1 MERSIEVATHPNET
15 QLSFQSVSDRVTYG
29 VQTPDGTDMM
39 AMISGYDLKIIFNL
53 SRINT
58 IEDAEAMANALA
70 DVFYQNLMAQL
81 LEENKSLS
89 ESENQH

>member
-1 MERSIEVATHPNET
+1 MTNNET
-15 QLSFQSVSDRVTYG
+15 NPEDVDLVFKSISDRVTYA
-29 VQTPDGTDMM
+29 VETPDGTDLMVL
-39 AMISGYDLKIIFNL
+39 ISGYDLKTVFNL

-81 LEENKSLS
+81 LEENKSLN
-89 ESENQH
+89 EPENQP

>member
-1 MERSIEVATHPNET
+1 MSDTTTNHPDDVNLTFKSI
-15 QLSFQSVSDRVTYG
+15 SDRVTYG

-39 AMISGYDLKIIFNL
+39 VMISGYDLKVVFNL

-58 IEDAEAMANALA
+58 IEDAEAMANALS

-81 LEENKSLS
+81 LEENKSLTPQTI
-89 ESENQH
+89 NIDA